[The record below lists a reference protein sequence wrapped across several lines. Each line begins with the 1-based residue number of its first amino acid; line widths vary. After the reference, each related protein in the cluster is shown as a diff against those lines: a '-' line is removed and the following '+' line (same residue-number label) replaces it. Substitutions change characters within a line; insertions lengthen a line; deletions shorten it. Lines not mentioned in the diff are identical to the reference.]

1 MVDEWNI
8 AQKLGAAMNHEFT
21 NFKGKLT
28 SNKYEEC
35 TIRAWVRVANSIKE
49 EERRQ
54 ILPFQDLYTKPVGNI
69 VNGKVEIFPAYK
81 LDPRAFVYVLKSR
94 IKENSCGE

>member
-28 SNKYEEC
+28 PDKYEEC
-35 TIRAWVRVANSIKE
+35 TIRAWVRTANSIKE
-49 EERRQ
+49 SEKRQ
-54 ILPFQDLYTKPVGNI
+54 ILPFQDLYLEPVASLNGNE
-69 VNGKVEIFPAYK
+69 VKIFPTYELK
-81 LDPRAFVYVLKSR
+81 PETLFYVLKR
-94 IKENSCGE
+94 NIKGDE

>member
-1 MVDEWNI
+1 MIDEWDI

-28 SNKYEEC
+28 SDRYEEC

-49 EERRQ
+49 SERKQ
-54 ILPFQDLYTKPVGNI
+54 ILPFQDLHREPVGNF
-69 VNGKVEIFPAYK
+69 VDGKVKIFSIYELKPET
-81 LDPRAFVYVLKSR
+81 LFYVLKR
-94 IKENSCGE
+94 NIKGDE

>member
-28 SNKYEEC
+28 SDRYEEC

-54 ILPFQDLYTKPVGNI
+54 NLPFQDLHREPVGNI
-69 VNGKVEIFPAYK
+69 VGGKVEIFPAYK
-81 LDPRAFVYVLKSR
+81 LKPQTLFYVLKR
-94 IKENSCGE
+94 NIKGDE

>member
-1 MVDEWNI
+1 MIDEWNI

-28 SNKYEEC
+28 SDKYEEC

-49 EERRQ
+49 EQRKQ
-54 ILPFQDLYTKPVGNI
+54 ILPFQDLHIEPVGNL
-69 VNGKVEIFPAYK
+69 VGGKVEIFPNYQLK
-81 LDPRAFVYVLKSR
+81 PQTLFYVLKR
-94 IKENSCGE
+94 NIKGNE